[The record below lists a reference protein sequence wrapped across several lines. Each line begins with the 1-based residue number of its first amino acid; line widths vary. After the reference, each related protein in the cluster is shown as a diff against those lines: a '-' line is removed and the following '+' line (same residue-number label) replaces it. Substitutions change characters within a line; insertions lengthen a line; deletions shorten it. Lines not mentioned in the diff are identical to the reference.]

1 MASHLD
7 LEEQE
12 QLDQLKHF
20 WKTYGNLITWALI
33 VALGAYAAFNG
44 WQWWQRSQAAKAAGV
59 HEEIERAL
67 QAGDLGRAEQMLAD
81 ARDKFGGTLQAQ
93 QAALQVAQAAMDKG
107 QPDKAKAALTW
118 AADKGTDAGLQA
130 VARLRLAA
138 VLADA
143 KAYDE
148 ALKVL
153 AADVPSEFA
162 GLAADR
168 RGDIYSL
175 QGKKAEAKAEYG
187 KAWKALAAQADYRRL
202 LEYKLGVLGVD
213 AASLDGAAK
222 ADAAAGAK
230 S

>member
-67 QAGDLGRAEQMLAD
+67 QGGDLGRAEQMLAD

-107 QPDKAKAALTW
+107 EADKAKAALTW
-118 AADKGTDAGLQA
+118 AAEKGADAGLQA

-168 RGDIYSL
+168 RGDIYNL

-202 LEYKLGVLGVD
+202 LEYKLGALGVD
-213 AASLDGAAK
+213 AASLDGA
-222 ADAAAGAK
+222 GAK